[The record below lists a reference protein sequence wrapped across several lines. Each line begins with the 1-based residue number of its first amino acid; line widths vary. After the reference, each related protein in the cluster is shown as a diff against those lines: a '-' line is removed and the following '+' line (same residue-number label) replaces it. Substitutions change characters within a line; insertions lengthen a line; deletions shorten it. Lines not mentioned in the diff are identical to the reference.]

1 MTLVQIILLM
11 LNSNIEKTKKAIESA
26 RHLGLQETSKC
37 QPVALGKVLASNFY
51 EHCALIK
58 KLAKLGEIK
67 MDESHFET
75 GVDVYERLLEEKINL
90 QIKFGELMR

>member
-1 MTLVQIILLM
+1 
-11 LNSNIEKTKKAIESA
+11 
-26 RHLGLQETSKC
+26 
-37 QPVALGKVLASNFY
+37 
-51 EHCALIK
+51 
-58 KLAKLGEIK
+58 